1 MRRIVI
7 LLLVAVVVLSGCA
20 STGFLGFLA
29 TTDYVNAKTK
39 KLEADQAAEI
49 GKLKAQMA
57 EIETLKQQMQ
67 TTLSTIPKEVLK
79 ELGDAIQAYL
89 KSQ

>member
-1 MRRIVI
+1 MKRIAS
-7 LLLVAVVVLSGCA
+7 LVLIAAVALSGCA

-39 KLEADQAAEI
+39 KLEDEQAAQI
-49 GKLKAQMA
+49 DKLKAQMA
-57 EIETLKQQMQ
+57 EIETLKQQLQ
-67 TTLSTIPKEVLK
+67 SQLSSLPKEVLK
-79 ELGDAIQAYL
+79 QLADAIQAYL